1 MGTPCDDAKLEL
13 EFASARKNLF
23 RVIVSFHHHDQLLI
37 SCLGIYLY
45 QWLKC
50 INFMLNCI

>member
-37 SCLGIYLY
+37 SCLGIY